1 MACPEHQSP
10 SGRET
15 LRIIDVPAIDFGP
28 IPAATAPDVVVAVP
42 GVNIGDIV
50 LVTPLGTWPVGLSML
65 PHRVLADD
73 AVSVRLVN
81 SEDVG
86 LVNPDP
92 QTLRFAV
99 FRPIRTGADR
109 NSPSGRLQKL
119 EVEVLFNP
127 APVANNSATDQAVAV
142 PGARVGDTI
151 IVTPQGF
158 FNPNVLLG
166 GPHRCLADGIVQ
178 VRFANVSDSFIDIP
192 EQVFQFTIYRVAL
205 HPDRQ
210 SPSGREQR
218 KDVIVTF
225 NSPSIPAETALDL
238 PVLVP
243 TSKPGDS
250 IIVTPLGVFDVG
262 LGMGPHRVFEAGTVN
277 MRIGN
282 VTAAPIDPVSQDYR
296 FSLIR
301 CPGSAGGPP
310 PDPPSPAGV
319 PLLTAGNF
327 AVLAQTG
334 ITNVPVSS
342 IIGDM
347 GVSPAAAAS
356 ITGFALVLDGG
367 GAFSTSAQVTGQ
379 VFASDYAAP
388 TPATLTQAV
397 IDMQAAYT
405 DAAGRA
411 PDFVEFNAG
420 LLGGQTLVPGVYK
433 WSTGVTISTD
443 ITLQGGPGDVF
454 IFEIAGVLTL
464 AAAQEIILSGGVL
477 PENVFWQVAGNT
489 LIDTTA
495 VFRGVILCLTDITL
509 NAGATMFGRTL
520 AQTAVN
526 FSNNTLTQV
535 P

>member
-1 MACPEHQSP
+1 MSCPEHQSP

-15 LRIIDVPAIDFGP
+15 LRIIDVLAVDLG
-28 IPAATAPDVVVAVP
+28 AVVAQTAPDVSVAVP
-42 GVNIGDIV
+42 GVNIGDII
-50 LVTPLGTWPVGLSML
+50 LATPLGVWPAGLTML
-65 PHRVLADD
+65 PHRVLSNDI
-73 AVSVRLVN
+73 VSLRLANVT
-81 SEDVG
+81 VG
-86 LVNPDP
+86 ALDP
-92 QTLRFAV
+92 VAQTLRFAV
-99 FRPIRTGADR
+99 FRPILTGADR

-127 APVANNSATDQAVAV
+127 AISVAHTAVDQAVAV
-142 PGARVGDTI
+142 PGTKIGDTI

-158 FNPNVLLG
+158 FNPNLLLG

-178 VRFANVSDSFIDIP
+178 VRFANVSDFDIDTP
-192 EQVFQFTIYRVAL
+192 EQVFQFTVYRL
-205 HPDRQ
+205 TLNPDRQ

-218 KDVIVTF
+218 KDVIVTVD
-225 NSPSIPAETALDL
+225 SPSIPAETALD
-238 PVLVP
+238 VEVIVP

-250 IIVTPLGVFDVG
+250 IIVTPLGVFDEG
-262 LGMGPHRVFEAGTVN
+262 LGMGPHRVFTSGTVN
-277 MRIGN
+277 MRVGN
-282 VTAAPIDPVSQDYR
+282 VTAAPIDPVSQQYR

-310 PDPPSPAGV
+310 PGPPSPGAV
-319 PLLTAGNF
+319 PLLTAGDF
-327 AVLAQTG
+327 AVLAKTG
-334 ITNVPVSS
+334 ITNIPVSA

-367 GAFSTSAQVTGQ
+367 GTFSTSAQVTGQ

-388 TPATLTQAV
+388 TPANLTQAV
-397 IDMQAAYT
+397 LDMEAAYT
-405 DAAGRA
+405 FAAGQA
-411 PDFVEFNAG
+411 PDFVELNAG
-420 LLGGQTLVPGVYK
+420 LIGGLTLVPGVYK
-433 WSTGVTISTD
+433 WSTGVTIATD
-443 ITLQGGPGDVF
+443 VTLQGGPGDVF

-495 VFRGVILCLTDITL
+495 IFRGIILCLTDITL
-509 NAGATMFGRTL
+509 NTGAQMFGRCL

-526 FSNNTLTQV
+526 FDDNDLTQV